1 MILAKGTVKRLSS
14 LFLTVCAQILQ
25 WKNNVYNFDS
35 QTLLTPFMA
44 SANDNPSS
52 ASNASPSDC
61 EASLRESLKR
71 CSPETLQAA
80 LKFRNTNNASY
91 LSTIVLGIIER
102 FVEPEHHSR
111 LREADED
118 LRVIE
123 DLGLDSLTMME
134 VVILV
139 EEVLNVSIANDEL
152 RNLRT
157 IGDIRIF
164 IDHKVKGLPPPE
176 PSRFLSIEDLVE
188 VMPQQPP
195 FLFLQEATLTSGW
208 VSGKYRIAGDEHFLS
223 GHFPNNPVFPASI
236 LLEALGQLAVLY
248 LLHGKSSQINRKL
261 DAGSIYFTGCE
272 GVRCHRVCR
281 PGDVLK
287 LSVKPKRLRHPLAT
301 FEGSIRVG
309 QEKAAYAEE
318 ITLTFDY
325 AAPEPESEQDKKET
339 GVPAKGGL
347 NDRKNDH
354 DHAPDRNGTPAVA
367 EAKLERT

>member
-1 MILAKGTVKRLSS
+1 VVIFLVFHLSLS
-14 LFLTVCAQILQ
+14 GSAL
-25 WKNNVYNFDS
+25 KNNIYNSDTR
-35 QTLLTPFMA
+35 TLLAPFMA
-44 SANDNPSS
+44 SLNENPSS
-52 ASNASPSDC
+52 ASTVPSGGG
-61 EASLRESLKR
+61 EAALRESLKR

-80 LKFRNTNNASY
+80 LEYRKTADASH
-91 LSTIVLGIIER
+91 LSAIVLGIIER

-157 IGDIRIF
+157 VGDIRVF

-223 GHFPNNPVFPASI
+223 GHFPGNPVFPASL
-236 LLEALGQLAVLY
+236 LLESLGQLAVLF
-248 LLHGKSSQINRKL
+248 LVQGKSSQVKRPI
-261 DAGSIYFTGCE
+261 DASSIYFTGCE

-309 QEKAAYAEE
+309 QEKAAYVEE
-318 ITLTFDY
+318 ITLTFDF
-325 AAPEPESEQDKKET
+325 AAADPVSEEMEEEKAPSLKT
-339 GVPAKGGL
+339 GEIEL
-347 NDRKNDH
+347 KNDH
-354 DHAPDRNGTPAVA
+354 VHTIDRNGTPAVA
-367 EAKLERT
+367 EAKVDRS

>member
-1 MILAKGTVKRLSS
+1 M
-14 LFLTVCAQILQ
+14 
-25 WKNNVYNFDS
+25 
-35 QTLLTPFMA
+35 
-44 SANDNPSS
+44 
-52 ASNASPSDC
+52 
-61 EASLRESLKR
+61 RESLKR

-80 LKFRNTNNASY
+80 LEFRKTTDASY
-91 LSTIVLGIIER
+91 LSSIVLGIIER

-157 IGDIRIF
+157 VGDIRIF

-188 VMPQQPP
+188 IMPQQPP
-195 FLFLQEATLTSGW
+195 FLFLQEATMTSGW
-208 VSGKYRIAGDEHFLS
+208 VSGKYRIAGDEQ
-223 GHFPNNPVFPASI
+223 FPGRSFSRRIRFFRPPFF
-236 LLEALGQLAVLY
+236 LEALGQLAVLF
-248 LLHGKSSQINRKL
+248 LLHGKSAQIKRPL

-287 LSVKPKRLRHPLAT
+287 LSSNPSVFVIRLLHSRAR
-301 FEGSIRVG
+301 FGSVRRRRP
-309 QEKAAYAEE
+309 
-318 ITLTFDY
+318 T
-325 AAPEPESEQDKKET
+325 P
-339 GVPAKGGL
+339 
-347 NDRKNDH
+347 RKS
-354 DHAPDRNGTPAVA
+354 P
-367 EAKLERT
+367 

>member
-1 MILAKGTVKRLSS
+1 
-14 LFLTVCAQILQ
+14 
-25 WKNNVYNFDS
+25 
-35 QTLLTPFMA
+35 MA
-44 SANDNPSS
+44 SANENPS
-52 ASNASPSDC
+52 NAVTATSGGD

-80 LKFRNTNNASY
+80 LEFRKTTDASH
-91 LSTIVLGIIER
+91 LSAIVLGIIER

-157 IGDIRIF
+157 VGDIRVF

-176 PSRFLSIEDLVE
+176 PSRYLSIEDLVE

-195 FLFLQEATLTSGW
+195 FLFLQEATLTAGW
-208 VSGKYRIAGDEHFLS
+208 VSAKYRIAGDEHFLS
-223 GHFPNNPVFPASI
+223 GHFPGNPVFPASI

-248 LLHGKSSQINRKL
+248 LLHGKSTLIKRPL

-287 LSVKPKRLRHPLAT
+287 LSIKPKRLRHPLAT

-325 AAPEPESEQDKKET
+325 APSVAKSEDEGSKSEPSAGAGEIDSRN
-339 GVPAKGGL
+339 AHS
-347 NDRKNDH
+347 N
-354 DHAPDRNGTPAVA
+354 DRNGTPAAV
-367 EAKLERT
+367 ETKINRT

>member
-1 MILAKGTVKRLSS
+1 
-14 LFLTVCAQILQ
+14 
-25 WKNNVYNFDS
+25 
-35 QTLLTPFMA
+35 MA
-44 SANDNPSS
+44 SANENPSS
-52 ASNASPSDC
+52 PPATPSGGS
-61 EASLRESLKR
+61 EAALRESLKR

-80 LKFRNTNNASY
+80 LEFRNSKDASY
-91 LSTIVLGIIER
+91 LPVVVLGIIER
-102 FVEPEHHSR
+102 FVEPELHAR

-157 IGDIRIF
+157 VGDIKVF
-164 IDHKVKGLPPPE
+164 IDHKVRGLPPPE
-176 PSRFLSIEDLVE
+176 PSRFLSIEELIE

-195 FLFLQEATLTSGW
+195 FLFIQEVTMTSGW
-208 VSGKYRIAGDEHFLS
+208 VTGKYRIAGDEGFLS
-223 GHFPNNPVFPASI
+223 GHFPENPVFPASI
-236 LLEALGQLAVLY
+236 LLESLGQLSVLF
-248 LLHGKSSQINRKL
+248 LLEGKSSHLKGTVNK
-261 DAGSIYFTGCE
+261 DSIYFTGCE

-287 LSVKPKRLRHPLAT
+287 LSIKPKRIRHPLAT

-309 QEKAAYAEE
+309 SEKAAFAEE

-325 AAPEPESEQDKKET
+325 LAPGSDPVAEKSGSGDADK
-339 GVPAKGGL
+339 G
-347 NDRKNDH
+347 H
-354 DHAPDRNGTPAVA
+354 DHPDHGSRNGTPAPARVD
-367 EAKLERT
+367 TP

>member
-1 MILAKGTVKRLSS
+1 MILPKETGKRLSS
-14 LFLTVCAQILQ
+14 LFFTFYSEILY
-25 WKNNVYNFDS
+25 WKNNVYNSDTR
-35 QTLLTPFMA
+35 TLLTHLMA
-44 SANDNPSS
+44 SANKNPP
-52 ASNASPSDC
+52 NATAATSGGD

-80 LKFRNTNNASY
+80 LEFRKTTDASH

-157 IGDIRIF
+157 VGDIRGF

-223 GHFPNNPVFPASI
+223 GHFPGNPVFPASI
-236 LLEALGQLAVLY
+236 LLEALGQLAVLF
-248 LLHGKSSQINRKL
+248 LLHGKSTQIERSL

-309 QEKAAYAEE
+309 QEKAAYVEE

-325 AAPEPESEQDKKET
+325 APSEAASEDEGGKSEPAANTGEIDSKKVH
-339 GVPAKGGL
+339 G
-347 NDRKNDH
+347 H
-354 DHAPDRNGTPAVA
+354 DRNGTPVA
-367 EAKLERT
+367 TEIKIDRT